1 MLPLGQRWKVD
12 KIHFLI
18 GRQSYRRQESLGL
31 ILMMLLFNSS
41 NTICLETIDQFPL
54 AFFFS
59 TLCLFLLFP
68 PHLFLQ
74 SFLLCYFCLF
84 LGLALKAFLFF
95 LLSKQ
100 GFRLCVS
107 SGQLSLVKL
116 IIGIREVSNR
126 GRLEGHGGRISG

>member
-1 MLPLGQRWKVD
+1 MG
-12 KIHFLI
+12 
-18 GRQSYRRQESLGL
+18 
-31 ILMMLLFNSS
+31 
-41 NTICLETIDQFPL
+41 QFPL

-59 TLCLFLLFP
+59 TLC
-68 PHLFLQ
+68 LFLQ

-100 GFRLCVS
+100 GFHLCAS

-116 IIGIREVSNR
+116 IIRVREVSNQ
-126 GRLEGHGGRISG
+126 GRLKGHGGRISGEKSAVKDF